1 MPKEQI
7 SCFWKR
13 PAGNRDDLS
22 ILEVSFPHEMAGETV
37 ICNCHGQEWIKN
49 LKYGDPVLVWGP
61 LKPGREG
68 DYIGNACPDA
78 MQPFYGT
85 QDTSTYVQPEIPE
98 PEPQQQLEQS
108 ADGTERRIST
118 KLKGSANI
126 DAFLTLAKNCLG
138 GHGEA
143 GHLLM
148 VFALL
153 QVQDQVGSLPSHEL
167 RDYLRKALQRAGQPV
182 YFP

>member
-13 PAGNRDDLS
+13 PAGNRQHLS
-22 ILEVSFPHEMAGETV
+22 ILEVSSPHEMEGETV
-37 ICNCHGQEWIKN
+37 ICNCHGQEWITN
-49 LKYGDPVLVWGP
+49 LKSGDPVLVWGP
-61 LKPGREG
+61 LKKGREG
-68 DYIGNACPDA
+68 DYLGNACPDA
-78 MQPFYGT
+78 MQPSYGI

-98 PEPQQQLEQS
+98 PEQQPEQS
-108 ADGTERRIST
+108 ANQTERRIST

-126 DAFLTLAKNCLG
+126 DAFMALAGSCG

-148 VFALL
+148 VFALM

-167 RDYLRKALQRAGQPV
+167 SDYLRKALQRAGQPV
-182 YFP
+182 